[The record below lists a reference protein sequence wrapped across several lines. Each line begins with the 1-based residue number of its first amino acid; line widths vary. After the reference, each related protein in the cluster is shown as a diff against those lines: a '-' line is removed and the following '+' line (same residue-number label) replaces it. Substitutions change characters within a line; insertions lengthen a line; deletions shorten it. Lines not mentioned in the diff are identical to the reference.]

1 MCDNQERKVGVSRRT
16 FVQGLGAAAAV
27 TIAGRPPAALARSIE
42 DRVPQLSLVPFL
54 ARPTTS
60 SILINARNGD
70 EPAIGSVELRRRDER
85 EWQPT
90 AGTLQGARSRG
101 HLGFFSSG
109 RCRGCRPVLATS
121 IA

>member
-1 MCDNQERKVGVSRRT
+1 VSDNQEQRVGVSRRT

-27 TIAGRPPAALARSIE
+27 TIAGRTPAAVARSIE
-42 DRVPQLSLVPFL
+42 DRPPQLSLVPFL

-70 EPAIGSVELRRRDER
+70 EPAIGSVQLRRPDER

-90 AGTLQGARSRG
+90 AGTLQGAPR
-101 HLGFFSSG
+101 GFFEWTVQGLSSG
-109 RCRGCRPVLATS
+109 T
-121 IA
+121 